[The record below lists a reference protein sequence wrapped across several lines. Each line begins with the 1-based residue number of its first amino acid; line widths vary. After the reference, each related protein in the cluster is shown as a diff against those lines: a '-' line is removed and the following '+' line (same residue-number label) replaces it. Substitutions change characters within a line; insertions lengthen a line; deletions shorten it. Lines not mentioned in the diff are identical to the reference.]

1 MEPGWLRKELAKIKI
16 WDNYLEIILNV
27 LSKYVIKILNLMF
40 QYLFHEINKY
50 LCDETQSFKSVIK
63 KKNQLNFPKFS
74 AIEQSSKGLNMQLYS
89 NHTLSFAKV

>member
-63 KKNQLNFPKFS
+63 KKKSVGLSKIFCNR
-74 AIEQSSKGLNMQLYS
+74 AEQ
-89 NHTLSFAKV
+89 